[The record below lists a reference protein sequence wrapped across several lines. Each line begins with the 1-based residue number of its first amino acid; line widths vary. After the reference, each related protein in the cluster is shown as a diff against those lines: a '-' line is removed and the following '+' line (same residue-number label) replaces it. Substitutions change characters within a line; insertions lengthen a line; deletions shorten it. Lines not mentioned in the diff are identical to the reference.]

1 MKRAAVFAGLVVGWL
16 ALLLAPAAPAS
27 AHAVLASSTPPANAI
42 LTTAPSEV
50 VLTFSEA
57 VRQVPDKIRVIAPD
71 GSRADTGEPTFS
83 GAVVSI
89 AVDPLK
95 PNGTYLVTYRV
106 ISADSHPV
114 AGGYTY
120 SVGAPS
126 APPSAAGGTADEETS
141 RLLAVTIPIVKYVGY
156 GGLVLL
162 VGPTLVLALLWPQRL
177 SRTAPTRLAYVG
189 LGLVAF
195 STLIELWL
203 QAPYTT
209 GGGYFDGTAL
219 RDVLASQFGTT
230 HLVRLAVLIAAAF
243 LLRPVLSGRGGP
255 ADRALLAILAIV
267 GLATWPLSGH
277 AGASPVPS
285 VSVVVDAAHLAGM
298 AVWLGGLVMLVG
310 FLLPQADERE
320 LGAILPVWSRWA
332 ALAVAGLLLAGAIQ
346 ALIEVSTVS
355 ALFGTTYGRVII
367 AKVVLFSVVIA
378 VAAYSR
384 RLVRARVAASRPFPL
399 RRAIWAELGITA
411 VVLALSASLVQIT
424 PGAYGGGERD
434 RRRGDDVLLVADH
447 RRPLQPP
454 GRRRPG
460 GCRQQLGPPVRVHQ
474 GQPAAAGGRVAG
486 DGGAAVGRHRADGD
500 PPAAVDRQ
508 PRQRRDQPAD
518 RGAVGN
524 AFHRTDFRHRPGN
537 GDRHRAREVRGSLH
551 DPSPGSRGR
560 AGCRRHARRR
570 LRLRRAR
577 LGARDRQPAGSHAG
591 LVRAVRVPRAQR
603 ERRRVHRQARGEPAG
618 RRAGGLGVDPAGA
631 RLDGGRRAGDA
642 ADADRGARHADHR
655 GSSRRSPGRRPGAVA

>member
-1 MKRAAVFAGLVVGWL
+1 MRRAAVFAGLVAGWL

-27 AHAVLASSTPPANAI
+27 AHAVLETSTPPPNAV
-42 LTTAPSEV
+42 LATAPSEV

-71 GSRADTGEPTFS
+71 GSRADTGQATFS

-89 AVDPLK
+89 AVDPAK

-126 APPSAAGGTADEETS
+126 TPPSDAGGTAEAETS
-141 RLLAVTIPIVKYVGY
+141 RLLAVTIPIVKYIGY

-177 SRTAPTRLAYVG
+177 SRAAPTRLAYAG
-189 LGLVAF
+189 LGLIAF
-195 STLIELWL
+195 STVVELWL

-209 GGGYFDGTAL
+209 GGGYFDGGAM

-230 HLVRLAVLIAAAF
+230 HLVRLAVLVAGAF
-243 LLRPVLSGRGGP
+243 LLRPVLSGRGGT
-255 ADRALLAILAIV
+255 ADRALLAILGVV

-277 AGASPVPS
+277 PSASPVPS
-285 VSVVVDAAHLAGM
+285 VSVVVDATHLAGM

-332 ALAVAGLLLAGAIQ
+332 ALAVAGLFLAGTIQ
-346 ALIEVSTVS
+346 ALIEVGTVS

-367 AKVVLFSVVIA
+367 VKIVLFSAVIA

-384 RLVRARVAASRPFPL
+384 RLVRARVAASRPLPL

-424 PGAYGGGERD
+424 PARTAEANAGTGT
-434 RRRGDDVLLVADH
+434 VSTTFS
-447 RRPLQPP
+447 
-454 GRRRPG
+454 
-460 GCRQQLGPPVRVHQ
+460 QLISSS
-474 GQPAAAGGRVAG
+474 
-486 DGGAAVGRHRADGD
+486 VGSIQ
-500 PPAAVDRQ
+500 VDI
-508 PRQRRDQPAD
+508 
-518 RGAVGN
+518 
-524 AFHRTDFRHRPGN
+524 
-537 GDRHRAREVRGSLH
+537 
-551 DPSPGSRGR
+551 
-560 AGCRRHARRR
+560 
-570 LRLRRAR
+570 
-577 LGARDRQPAGSHAG
+577 
-591 LVRAVRVPRAQR
+591 
-603 ERRRVHRQARGEPAG
+603 
-618 RRAGGLGVDPAGA
+618 DPAGVGNNSVHLYA
-631 RLDGGRRAGDA
+631 YDAQNKPQRVVEWRGTAALPSAGIEPLEIPLLPFTDNHA
-642 ADADRGARHADHR
+642 AGEINLPTAGQWQMRFTVRITDIDQATVTATV
-655 GSSRRSPGRRPGAVA
+655 PVK

>member
-1 MKRAAVFAGLVVGWL
+1 VKRAAVFAGLVVGWL

-50 VLTFSEA
+50 VLTFTEA

-126 APPSAAGGTADEETS
+126 APPTAAGGAADEETS

-195 STLIELWL
+195 STVIELWL

-209 GGGYFDGTAL
+209 GGGYFDGAAL

-230 HLVRLAVLIAAAF
+230 HLIRLAVLIAAAF
-243 LLRPVLSGRGGP
+243 LLRPVLSGRGGT

-285 VSVVVDAAHLAGM
+285 VSVVVDATHLAGM

-332 ALAVAGLLLAGAIQ
+332 ALAVAGLFLAGSIQ

-367 AKVVLFSVVIA
+367 AKIVLFSVVIA

-384 RLVRARVAASRPFPL
+384 RLVRMRVAASRPFPL

-424 PGAYGGGERD
+424 PARTAEANATG
-434 RRRGDDVLLVADH
+434 
-447 RRPLQPP
+447 
-454 GRRRPG
+454 
-460 GCRQQLGPPVRVHQ
+460 
-474 GQPAAAGGRVAG
+474 AAATTYYSSLVTG
-486 DGGAAVGRHRADGD
+486 DLYNLQVDVDPAAVGNNSVHLYAYTKDNRPQRVVEWRAT
-500 PPAAVDRQ
+500 AALPSAGIEPLDVPLLPLTDNHASGEINLPTAGQWEMRFTV
-508 PRQRRDQPAD
+508 RISDIDQATVT
-518 RGAVGN
+518 A
-524 AFHRTDFRHRPGN
+524 T
-537 GDRHRAREVRGSLH
+537 
-551 DPSPGSRGR
+551 
-560 AGCRRHARRR
+560 
-570 LRLRRAR
+570 
-577 LGARDRQPAGSHAG
+577 
-591 LVRAVRVPRAQR
+591 VP
-603 ERRRVHRQARGEPAG
+603 VK
-618 RRAGGLGVDPAGA
+618 
-631 RLDGGRRAGDA
+631 
-642 ADADRGARHADHR
+642 
-655 GSSRRSPGRRPGAVA
+655 

>member
-27 AHAVLASSTPPANAI
+27 AHAVLASTTPPANAV
-42 LTTAPSEV
+42 LATAPSEV
-50 VLTFSEA
+50 VLTFTEA

-71 GSRADTGEPTFS
+71 GSRADTGKPTFS

-89 AVDPLK
+89 AVDPSK

-126 APPSAAGGTADEETS
+126 APPSDGGGTAEAETS
-141 RLLAVTIPIVKYVGY
+141 RPLAVTIPVVKYIGY

-162 VGPTLVLALLWPQRL
+162 VGPTLVLALLWPHRL
-177 SRTAPTRLAYVG
+177 SRTAPTGLAYAG

-195 STLIELWL
+195 STVLELWL

-209 GGGYFDGTAL
+209 GGGYFDGGAL

-230 HLVRLAVLIAAAF
+230 HLVRLAVLIAGAF
-243 LLRPVLSGRGGP
+243 LLRPVLSGRGGT

-277 AGASPVPS
+277 PSASPVPS

-310 FLLPQADERE
+310 FLIPQADERE

-332 ALAVAGLLLAGAIQ
+332 ALAVAGLFLAGTIQ

-367 AKVVLFSVVIA
+367 AKIALFSVVIA
-378 VAAYSR
+378 VAGYSR

-424 PGAYGGGERD
+424 PARTAEANATGAATTTYYSSLITGELYNLQV
-434 RRRGDDVLLVADH
+434 DVD
-447 RRPLQPP
+447 P
-454 GRRRPG
+454 
-460 GCRQQLGPPVRVHQ
+460 
-474 GQPAAAGGRVAG
+474 
-486 DGGAAVGRHRADGD
+486 AAVGNNSVHLYAYTKDNRPQRVVEWRATAALPSAGIEPLEMPLLPLTDNHASGEINL
-500 PPAAVDRQ
+500 PAAGQWEMRFTVRISDI
-508 PRQRRDQPAD
+508 DQATVT
-518 RGAVGN
+518 A
-524 AFHRTDFRHRPGN
+524 T
-537 GDRHRAREVRGSLH
+537 
-551 DPSPGSRGR
+551 
-560 AGCRRHARRR
+560 
-570 LRLRRAR
+570 
-577 LGARDRQPAGSHAG
+577 
-591 LVRAVRVPRAQR
+591 VP
-603 ERRRVHRQARGEPAG
+603 VK
-618 RRAGGLGVDPAGA
+618 
-631 RLDGGRRAGDA
+631 
-642 ADADRGARHADHR
+642 
-655 GSSRRSPGRRPGAVA
+655 

>member
-42 LTTAPSEV
+42 LATAPSEV
-50 VLTFSEA
+50 VLTFTEA

-126 APPSAAGGTADEETS
+126 APPSAAGGAADEETS
-141 RLLAVTIPIVKYVGY
+141 RLLAVTIPIVKYIGY

-177 SRTAPTRLAYVG
+177 SRAAPTRLAYVG
-189 LGLVAF
+189 LGLIAF

-243 LLRPVLSGRGGP
+243 LLRPVLSGRGGT

-332 ALAVAGLLLAGAIQ
+332 ALAVAGLFLAGTIQ

-367 AKVVLFSVVIA
+367 AKIVLFSVVIA

-384 RLVRARVAASRPFPL
+384 RLVRTRVAASRPFPL

-424 PGAYGGGERD
+424 PARTAEANATG
-434 RRRGDDVLLVADH
+434 
-447 RRPLQPP
+447 
-454 GRRRPG
+454 
-460 GCRQQLGPPVRVHQ
+460 
-474 GQPAAAGGRVAG
+474 AAATTTYYSSLVTG
-486 DGGAAVGRHRADGD
+486 DLYNLQVDVDPAAVGNNSVHLYAYTKDNRPQRVVEWRAT
-500 PPAAVDRQ
+500 AALPSAGIEPLEMPLLPLTDNHASGEINLPTAGQWEMRFTVRISDI
-508 PRQRRDQPAD
+508 DQATVT
-518 RGAVGN
+518 A
-524 AFHRTDFRHRPGN
+524 T
-537 GDRHRAREVRGSLH
+537 
-551 DPSPGSRGR
+551 
-560 AGCRRHARRR
+560 
-570 LRLRRAR
+570 
-577 LGARDRQPAGSHAG
+577 
-591 LVRAVRVPRAQR
+591 VP
-603 ERRRVHRQARGEPAG
+603 VK
-618 RRAGGLGVDPAGA
+618 
-631 RLDGGRRAGDA
+631 
-642 ADADRGARHADHR
+642 
-655 GSSRRSPGRRPGAVA
+655 